1 MQACLWLLLACLLSP
16 GAALAQADAGPALPD
31 YDGIVPALFSDFA
44 KGDSKAAIKLITE
57 RALPGA
63 QPEKITQVVEQVMS
77 MTRSG
82 GQYLGANQIVRQRF
96 GPRYEKTVFLMA
108 YERTLVRVELVF
120 YRGKGDRWL
129 LKSFSVN
136 AGDDADRLLNDDAK
150 SAGFIGASLGK
161 TL

>member
-1 MQACLWLLLACLLSP
+1 MQARLWLLLACLLSP
-16 GAALAQADAGPALPD
+16 GLALAQTPVGQAPPD

-44 KGDSKAAIKLITE
+44 KGDSKAAINLITE
-57 RALPGA
+57 RAPPGA
-63 QPEKITQVVEQVMS
+63 QAEKITQIVEQVMS

-82 GQYLGANQIVRQRF
+82 GQYLGANQIVRQPF

-108 YERTLVRVELVF
+108 YERMPVRVGLVF

-136 AGDDADRLLNDDAK
+136 SGDEADRLLNEDAR
-150 SAGFIGASLGK
+150 SAGFIGDRPGK
-161 TL
+161 MF